1 MRWYAEACSASGG
14 VGRKLK
20 MEMRLGELGAKASG
34 GQPGGSPLALLAA
47 LSRDVPR
54 GLDVVVDEVEQ
65 SPPVARVAGH
75 APSFES
81 VTQLQESLRK
91 GGSFARVDVKDVR
104 VQPDGSVRAVVDVV
118 GKDGT
123 RLRVTQVLEL
133 TEDVIEDAVL
143 LSARQL

>member
-1 MRWYAEACSASGG
+1 MPSPSGG

-34 GQPGGSPLALLAA
+34 GQPGSSPLALLAA

-65 SPPVARVAGH
+65 SPPAARVAGH

-91 GGSFARVDVKDVR
+91 GGSFARVEVKDVHA
-104 VQPDGSVRAVVDVV
+104 AVS
-118 GKDGT
+118 GNGAEF
-123 RLRVTQVLEL
+123 QLEL
-133 TEDVIEDAVL
+133 STLPAGG
-143 LSARQL
+143 RP